1 MDADE
6 GAGRDAT
13 GGGGGAAAA
22 GGAGGGEGSR
32 GGVIARGGGAAAGV
46 GVGLLKEEAGVD
58 DTAAGWLSATL
69 LEPSTKLAFPW
80 APPNP
85 WLGLKLV
92 VGLEATGFDG
102 VGAELL
108 YFDPLDSWIRL

>member
-1 MDADE
+1 VDADE

-32 GGVIARGGGAAAGV
+32 GGVIARGGGAAVGV
-46 GVGLLKEEAGVD
+46 GVGLLKEATGV

-69 LEPSTKLAFPW
+69 LESSTKLAFPW